1 MTNIGTYLELHP
13 SLYNYKMIFCLGRV
27 VQSRSGK
34 EGRELKRSGREGK
47 GLDSRLSM
55 MIRYHIPGDG
65 DDPTHPN
72 VFPMPGS
79 SPHNLM
85 LKNIQAVFPLPGD
98 YLFRFKTRVENKSKC
113 DLLHGYYGIVFEIV
127 IFL

>member
-1 MTNIGTYLELHP
+1 MTDKT
-13 SLYNYKMIFCLGRV
+13 IF
-27 VQSRSGK
+27 
-34 EGRELKRSGREGK
+34 LKDFFAYDGESFICQINK
-47 GLDSRLSM
+47 KKS
-55 MIRYHIPGDG
+55 GDG

-85 LKNIQAVFPLPGD
+85 LKSIQAAFPLPGD

-127 IFL
+127 IFLFLWCG

>member
-1 MTNIGTYLELHP
+1 MSG
-13 SLYNYKMIFCLGRV
+13 
-27 VQSRSGK
+27 SRGPEQEWQRRK
-34 EGRELKRSGREGK
+34 RTEEEWERRE

-85 LKNIQAVFPLPGD
+85 LKSIQAAFPLPGD